1 MFMKRFVKVIL
12 ALITLLLFIGTLGL
26 FSQVF
31 QIPWLSLA
39 VSKFLIS
46 HLWLF
51 SFFEWILLI
60 LGGLLLITLVIVLSV
75 SGRRNRLVVKEG
87 QNKIEIPKSTVA
99 QIAENAYNS
108 TIHPDKTKL
117 TVKIKGKEKV
127 LVKLKIE
134 VRSKTRFAPMADEIK
149 QRVEEALANA
159 LESIDSKVVVSLK
172 EKEPTE
178 SAAFGKKHS
187 RVV

>member
-1 MFMKRFVKVIL
+1 MKRFVKVIL

-99 QIAENAYNS
+99 QITENAYNS

-117 TVKIKGKEKV
+117 TVKIKGKEKA